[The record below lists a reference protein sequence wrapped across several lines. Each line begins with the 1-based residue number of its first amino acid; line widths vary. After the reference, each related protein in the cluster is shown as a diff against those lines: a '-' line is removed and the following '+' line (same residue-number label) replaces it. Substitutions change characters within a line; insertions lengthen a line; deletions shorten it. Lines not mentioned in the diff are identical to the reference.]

1 MPPSESSGL
10 NLLKERR
17 IDTIFLV
24 APTTTASRCAQI
36 VANCSGYLYYVSLK
50 GVTGAALLDSESVRL
65 SIEKLRTMT
74 DLPIVIGFGIKDAAS
89 ARAMGAL
96 SEGVII
102 GSALVERIEKLPS
115 DDTASA
121 QQLAQVTE
129 VIKTAREALD
139 TL

>member
-1 MPPSESSGL
+1 
-10 NLLKERR
+10 
-17 IDTIFLV
+17 
-24 APTTTASRCAQI
+24 
-36 VANCSGYLYYVSLK
+36 
-50 GVTGAALLDSESVRL
+50 LLDTESVRL

>member
-1 MPPSESSGL
+1 
-10 NLLKERR
+10 
-17 IDTIFLV
+17 
-24 APTTTASRCAQI
+24 
-36 VANCSGYLYYVSLK
+36 
-50 GVTGAALLDSESVRL
+50 
-65 SIEKLRTMT
+65 
-74 DLPIVIGFGIKDAAS
+74 
-89 ARAMGAL
+89 MGAL